1 VSSGIDVMAF
11 FPDTL
16 RIHVGDTI
24 LWTQNAHEIHTVT
37 FLAGTPLPELIVP
50 APGGGLMLNPEV
62 AFPVAP
68 TNGQYDGS
76 TIANS
81 GVMSTDPGQPQQF
94 SLTFTQAG
102 TFTYLCI
109 IHSEMMFATIEVVD
123 PSVSVLSPADVA
135 KNAQRSI
142 RTQLKQGN
150 KLLHVAKSQV
160 PPPQQ
165 NPDGTKTFTVLIGY
179 SEGQID
185 LMGFF
190 PRKLSVRPGD
200 TVNFMLSNT
209 NGAPHTVTFFNGG
222 ADIPFII
229 PVPNPPG
236 PPLLMINPDVLAP
249 INPGQPLTTDG
260 VFSSGFLSPGS
271 PNTTYSL
278 TIGDTSGIFPYEC
291 ILHDTS
297 GMNGVIRVV
306 RK

>member
-1 VSSGIDVMAF
+1 MMKRIKLFNVLIISVLSMASLATPAAALANPPQGNGPQTYTVLVGAEKVSSGIDVMAF

-150 KLLHVAKSQV
+150 KLL
-160 PPPQQ
+160 
-165 NPDGTKTFTVLIGY
+165 I
-179 SEGQID
+179 
-185 LMGFF
+185 
-190 PRKLSVRPGD
+190 
-200 TVNFMLSNT
+200 
-209 NGAPHTVTFFNGG
+209 
-222 ADIPFII
+222 
-229 PVPNPPG
+229 
-236 PPLLMINPDVLAP
+236 
-249 INPGQPLTTDG
+249 
-260 VFSSGFLSPGS
+260 
-271 PNTTYSL
+271 
-278 TIGDTSGIFPYEC
+278 
-291 ILHDTS
+291 
-297 GMNGVIRVV
+297 
-306 RK
+306 